1 MSLLI
6 EFLNAWF
13 PQHDEHV
20 KMFDPEPAPE
30 NNFDSFLNAPDPRDK
45 LAALVHMYGDLD
57 KALEQ
62 LNLLEKQRYI
72 NNIDAAKIRKIAHYQ

>member
-1 MSLLI
+1 
-6 EFLNAWF
+6 
-13 PQHDEHV
+13 
-20 KMFDPEPAPE
+20 
-30 NNFDSFLNAPDPRDK
+30 